1 MSTAAF
7 ARGGAT
13 VGSLSALPALEAEA
27 VLCLRH
33 WFSGPSARSR
43 MHSQLI
49 SNLGESGAQEA
60 VRHFGRLCTLCLS
73 HGRRPLVRHGLH
85 CDCLGADENVFA
97 NFIASAAEGDHA
109 DAMMMATLI
118 VTPQMA
124 PGLMSAAAG
133 FGQALKQATA
143 RRMPPQQPP
152 AAHETIH

>member
-1 MSTAAF
+1 MSSAAIS
-7 ARGGAT
+7 RGGAT
-13 VGSLSALPALEAEA
+13 VGSLSGLPALEAEA

-33 WFSGPSARSR
+33 WFSGPEARRR
-43 MHSQLI
+43 MQAQLTA
-49 SNLGESGAQEA
+49 SLGGDTAEEA
-60 VRHFGRLCTLCLS
+60 VRHFGQLCQLCLS

-97 NFIASAAEGDHA
+97 NFIASAAAGDNA

-118 VTPQMA
+118 VAPQMA

-143 RRMPPQQPP
+143 HQMPLQQHR
-152 AAHETIH
+152 AGHVTLH